1 MRTSIHLRRLAVVLS
16 PALVVAV
23 LLGTTTSPASADARR
38 PVHATEHGSKHGSK
52 HDSKHGHQ
60 ARTGAVRGTLVSLP
74 PITQPGRTP
83 AAPERDGSI
92 VATFSPVDPGQRV
105 VLERRTARGWKV
117 VDSAAEDVGGAATF
131 AAPAPGTYRA
141 RTTTLDRSWV
151 TGSVTTA
158 AWTPTFEDTF
168 DGTELDAS
176 VWNDQ
181 KREHESVYA
190 PRTCARVDP
199 AARRVRG
206 GVLELGVAADPA
218 RLGLPCSYTTSRSSG
233 TSPYVLNSQVAT
245 ELTRSFDHGI
255 FAARIKPQ
263 RARGMHSGFWML
275 PQGTTYVDGNPA
287 GGTEIDVMEFFGES
301 TRGAESI
308 GSHVHYYESGWN
320 KVTLGDTFRATRQA
334 LGRGRNWWD
343 EFHVFSVE
351 WTPTEY
357 VFRVDGREHYREHRA
372 VSQAQQYL
380 VLSMLTSDYELGDLT
395 ADEMGDTAQV
405 DWVRVFDAASTT
417 ASRTTHGR
425 RSVRRPSR
433 N

>member
-1 MRTSIHLRRLAVVLS
+1 MRTSVPLRRLAVVLS

-23 LLGTTTSPASADARR
+23 LLGTTASPASADARG

-52 HDSKHGHQ
+52 RTHQ

-92 VATFSPVDPGQRV
+92 VATFSPADPGQRV

-141 RTTTLDRSWV
+141 RTTTLDRSV
-151 TGSVTTA
+151 G
-158 AWTPTFEDTF
+158 
-168 DGTELDAS
+168 DGQRHHRCLDA
-176 VWNDQ
+176 DL
-181 KREHESVYA
+181 RGHL
-190 PRTCARVDP
+190 RRHR
-199 AARRVRG
+199 ARRLGLERPEARARERVRTAYLRPCG
-206 GVLELGVAADPA
+206 PRRAPGARRRARARRRRGPA

-233 TSPYVLNSQVAT
+233 TNPYVLNSQVAT

-308 GSHVHYYESGWN
+308 GSHVHYYEAGSRR